1 MKRIISLVLAVSM
14 VLSLCVTAFAAK
26 KYTDLTGDNAK
37 YAAAVE
43 ALTELGV
50 IDGFTDNT
58 FGPEKNLTRAQLAKM
73 LVICL
78 GLGDSVES
86 LAGRTVFSDV
96 EATHW
101 AAGYINAAAQS
112 KVITGYPDGTFKP
125 EKEVTYAEAFTM
137 ALRALGYGNVVE
149 AEGVWPT
156 AYMLKA
162 VELEL
167 TDDMEGT
174 IVAGAPATRGNTAIL
189 LWNMLRTPMWRIY
202 EESQGSGMTLT
213 ATNYMLNVKFPKY
226 AYAEGVYLTHVDVN
240 DQEVTAEVE
249 GNLDDNN
256 VLFDWDGSAKVPADT
271 DVSRLVPGEKV
282 TVLVKN
288 YKDSE
293 KAEFLTLTPM
303 LEVVEGFVT
312 SIENVADGKIK
323 VNDVEY
329 KLDSRLIND
338 LDRLEEN
345 DFVVMQVDGKKI
357 VGINLDNFA
366 PFAALKVL
374 PNFGEEI
381 EKASQIKSKVDED
394 DLLIIDGVWAT
405 RDDVK
410 EGDVISIIENDE
422 FVTGKFVMV
431 ARERVTG
438 PFESL
443 TNEKDSEERMYFEVN
458 GEHHKAL
465 YDAET
470 DTYFFDAYK
479 GKDNDEEIDPD
490 DLRAKPKDNNY
501 LDQEVELVLNYL
513 HLVVTAYFGDVDAV
527 NGGDHF
533 YAVMSNGVR
542 EITDPET
549 GDSTLKIRL
558 ANGEDPEGTM
568 YEFTKNFVLEDF
580 ERTEIAKGET
590 YRRAEED
597 NEGEVTFVWAKLNN
611 KGQIKDIAVLH
622 DGLESGDDLPYPLEY
637 SDKHNIVAFKK
648 EMDDG
653 YIEDVEGQKFR
664 ISASTIV
671 YKLTPVTDDEDDTV
685 VGFKFEVAE
694 DAKKALSGVDE
705 GLIAYDTTDKINKN
719 IRVANYV
726 FIKEDAISS
735 DLEAAKVESVKE
747 QKGIAYVKLN
757 GEWEEVVLNEDNSK
771 SIVDDYDD
779 VEDLIDN
786 FIVFSRTEKE
796 QVIPR
801 YVLTPYDLIEA
812 SIVRVFKDNV
822 LQAQA
827 LSDGELA
834 LDGDYDLDKP
844 NSDEVKPY
852 QSFQMVRVNA
862 SLKTKSFWDEDLE
875 ETVKL
880 NLIEFDNGESLGQGL
895 PAGKYAKGD
904 RLVVVKDETNN
915 LKAVFIVS
923 ISSVNDRDWIT
934 YDDLADDVVVFIAPK
949 GIDYNEGDRPND
961 DDSDDD
967 DDDDTPTTFAVS
979 PMWADGTQDYVMDAV
994 DLSALATTVESGETW
1009 TLVLDPYTFESGE
1022 HSGERF
1028 AFSAEPIDAVVEDSF
1043 PEVTAT
1049 PSN

>member
-240 DQEVTAEVE
+240 DSEVTAEVE

-357 VGINLDNFA
+357 VGINLDNYA
-366 PFAALKVL
+366 PLAALKVL

-394 DLLIIDGVWAT
+394 DLVIIDGVWAT

-438 PFESL
+438 TFESL
-443 TNEKDSEERMYFEVN
+443 TNEKDSEERMYFEVD

-479 GKDNDEEIDPD
+479 GKDNDEEINPD
-490 DLRAKPKDNNY
+490 DLRLKKKDNEY
-501 LDQEVELVLNYL
+501 LDNEVELVFNYL
-513 HLVVTAYFGDVDAV
+513 HLVVTAYFGDVDAAS
-527 NGGDHF
+527 GGDHF

-558 ANGEDPEGTM
+558 ANGEEPEGTM
-568 YEFTKNFVLEDF
+568 YEFAKNFELDQF
-580 ERTEIAKGET
+580 EGSAIQKGMT
-590 YRRAEED
+590 FKLAEGD
-597 NEGEVTFVWAKLNN
+597 DGEVTFVWAKLNN
-611 KGQIKDIAVLH
+611 KGQIKDIAVLE
-622 DGLESGDDLPYPLEY
+622 DGLSSGDDLDEPFEY
-637 SDKHNIVAFKK
+637 TDKHNITAFEE

-653 YIEDVEGQKFR
+653 YITDKEGQQFR
-664 ISASTIV
+664 ISASTVV
-671 YKLTPVTDDEDDTV
+671 YKLTPVTDDEDDAV

-694 DAKKALSGVDE
+694 DAKKALSGVEE

-735 DLEAAKVESVKE
+735 DLEAAKVDSVKE
-747 QKGIAYVKLN
+747 QKGIPYAKIN

-771 SIVDDYDD
+771 SIVYAYDD
-779 VEDLIDN
+779 PRQMSVTDLRDN

-796 QVIPR
+796 QIIPR
-801 YVLTPYDLIEA
+801 YVLTPDDLVNA

-827 LSDGELA
+827 LTEGG

-852 QSFQMVRVNA
+852 QNYQMVRVNA
-862 SLKTKSFWDEDLE
+862 SLETKSFKVDG
-875 ETVKL
+875 ETFKR
-880 NLIEFDNGESLGQGL
+880 NLIKFDDGESLGQGL

-904 RLVVVKDETNN
+904 RLVVIEDKANN
-915 LKAVFIVS
+915 LKAIFIVS

-934 YDDLADDVVVFIAPK
+934 YDDEVAMDVVVYIAPK
-949 GIDYNEGDRPND
+949 GEDWNEEVPNTDPTPD
-961 DDSDDD
+961 DGSFDVDFAWATADLEDKYSGENYIAL
-967 DDDDTPTTFAVS
+967 PTTVTVDS
-979 PMWADGTQDYVMDAV
+979 GDTWTWDASLMAEHPSGDQGWSWV
-994 DLSALATTVESGETW
+994 PSTETATEATTVQ
-1009 TLVLDPYTFESGE
+1009 
-1022 HSGERF
+1022 
-1028 AFSAEPIDAVVEDSF
+1028 IDEAR
-1043 PEVTAT
+1043 A
-1049 PSN
+1049 